1 MDQELSP
8 CCRSLEPL
16 FDSIERLET
25 RRRYLCYVKKKL
37 NRDSTFVLDTN
48 SIFSYPLLMDAQSA
62 IDLFQGMIWTGMMI
76 VMPILVAGTAI
87 GLLIG
92 LFQALTQ
99 IQEQTIAIV
108 LKIIVM
114 ILVAA
119 YMLPWMTEILIERSI
134 DVYHTIPGVI
144 PYD

>member
-1 MDQELSP
+1 
-8 CCRSLEPL
+8 
-16 FDSIERLET
+16 
-25 RRRYLCYVKKKL
+25 
-37 NRDSTFVLDTN
+37 
-48 SIFSYPLLMDAQSA
+48 MDAQTA
-62 IDLFQGMIWTGMMI
+62 IDLLRGMIWTGLI
-76 VMPILVAGTAI
+76 LVMPILLVGTAI

-114 ILVAA
+114 VLVVVFT
-119 YMLPWMTEILIERSI
+119 MPWMTDILIERAQE
-134 DVYHTIPGVI
+134 VFHTIPGVI

>member
-1 MDQELSP
+1 
-8 CCRSLEPL
+8 
-16 FDSIERLET
+16 
-25 RRRYLCYVKKKL
+25 
-37 NRDSTFVLDTN
+37 
-48 SIFSYPLLMDAQSA
+48 MDAQSA
-62 IDLFQGMIWTGMMI
+62 IDLCRDMIWTGLI
-76 VMPILVAGTAI
+76 LVMPILIAGTVI

-114 ILVAA
+114 ILVVV
-119 YMLPWMTEILIERSI
+119 YTMPWMTGMMIERAI